1 MRAVSSWYRDCNSC
15 INPISNCTGRTSC
28 RLPSCR
34 PLPRGVRMASKIIAS
49 FTFVSQFVVRFATI
63 LTEAAG
69 VILARRASRY
79 DNGGC
84 HCRGGPASTSCLRG
98 IVMSGP
104 LQGVKVVEMSGL
116 GPAPFACMMLA
127 DLGAEVIC
135 VDRLTA
141 ADTHGPVEADI
152 FRRGKRSMALD
163 LKQPSA
169 LQAVLQ
175 LIDSADVVVEGFR
188 PGVMERLG
196 LGPQVCLARNSRL
209 VYGRMTGWGQSG
221 PMAAAAGH
229 DINYIALSGALHAI
243 GTIEQPIAP
252 LNLVGD
258 FGGGG
263 MLLAVGVL
271 AAVLSARATGKGQV
285 VDAAMTDGSALLM
298 TMIYGWKAAGQWVDR
313 RGVNMLDGG
322 AHFYGTYQC
331 SDGKWIAVG
340 SIEPQFYALLVEK
353 AGLQGVDLAAQRD
366 SAAWPQMRERLAEVF
381 ARRSRDGRLRR
392 LLFACPVHDRGAP
405 SSPQRSPPDVCRG
418 AGRDA
423 ACACATF

>member
-1 MRAVSSWYRDCNSC
+1 
-15 INPISNCTGRTSC
+15 
-28 RLPSCR
+28 
-34 PLPRGVRMASKIIAS
+34 
-49 FTFVSQFVVRFATI
+49 
-63 LTEAAG
+63 
-69 VILARRASRY
+69 
-79 DNGGC
+79 
-84 HCRGGPASTSCLRG
+84 
-98 IVMSGP
+98 MSGP

-381 ARRSRDGRLRR
+381 ARRTRAHWCEVMEGS
-392 LLFACPVHDRGAP
+392 
-405 SSPQRSPPDVCRG
+405 DVCFSPVLSMTEAPHHPHNAARQTFVEVQGVTQPAPAPRFSETPASIDAPPARAG
-418 AGRDA
+418 AHTIDILRSIGLGDDA
-423 ACACATF
+423 IGAMRSTRAIA

>member
-1 MRAVSSWYRDCNSC
+1 
-15 INPISNCTGRTSC
+15 
-28 RLPSCR
+28 
-34 PLPRGVRMASKIIAS
+34 
-49 FTFVSQFVVRFATI
+49 
-63 LTEAAG
+63 
-69 VILARRASRY
+69 
-79 DNGGC
+79 
-84 HCRGGPASTSCLRG
+84 
-98 IVMSGP
+98 MSGP
-104 LQGVKVVEMSGL
+104 LQGVRIVEMSGL

-135 VDRLTA
+135 VDRLSA
-141 ADTHGPVEADI
+141 GDARGPVAADI

-163 LKQPSA
+163 LKQPGA
-169 LQAVLQ
+169 LQAVLK

-196 LGPQVCLARNSRL
+196 LGPDVCLSRNPRL

-243 GTIEQPIAP
+243 GTIGQPLAP

-271 AAVLSARATGKGQV
+271 SAVLSARATGKGQV

-298 TMIYGWKAAGQWVDR
+298 TMIYGWKAAGQWIDR

-331 SDGKWIAVG
+331 SDGEWIAVG

-353 AGLQGVDLAAQRD
+353 AGLQDVDLAAQRD
-366 SAAWPQMRERLAEVF
+366 RATWPQMRERLAEAF
-381 ARRSRDGRLRR
+381 ARRTRAQWCELMEGS
-392 LLFACPVHDRGAP
+392 
-405 SSPQRSPPDVCRG
+405 DVCFSPVLSMTEAPGHPHNAARQTFVDVQGVTQPAPAPRFSETPASIDAPPARPG
-418 AGRDA
+418 AHTVEILRSLGMGDDTIEAMRSA
-423 ACACATF
+423 RAIA

>member
-1 MRAVSSWYRDCNSC
+1 
-15 INPISNCTGRTSC
+15 
-28 RLPSCR
+28 
-34 PLPRGVRMASKIIAS
+34 
-49 FTFVSQFVVRFATI
+49 
-63 LTEAAG
+63 
-69 VILARRASRY
+69 
-79 DNGGC
+79 
-84 HCRGGPASTSCLRG
+84 
-98 IVMSGP
+98 MSGP
-104 LQGVKVVEMSGL
+104 LQGVRIVEMSGL

-135 VDRLTA
+135 VDRLSA
-141 ADTHGPVEADI
+141 SNAHGPVEADI
-152 FRRGKRSMALD
+152 FRRGKRSIALD

-169 LQAVLQ
+169 LQAVLK
-175 LIDSADVVVEGFR
+175 LLDSADVVVEGFR

-196 LGPQVCLARNSRL
+196 LGPDKCLSRNPRL

-271 AAVLSARATGKGQV
+271 SAVLNARATGKGQV

-313 RGVNMLDGG
+313 RGVNMLDGA

-353 AGLQGVDLAAQRD
+353 AGLQGVDLAAQREA
-366 SAAWPQMRERLAEVF
+366 AAWPQMRARLAEVF
-381 ARRSRDGRLRR
+381 ARRTRAQWCELMEGS
-392 LLFACPVHDRGAP
+392 
-405 SSPQRSPPDVCRG
+405 DVCFSPVLSMTEAPRHPHNVARQTFVEMQGVTQPAPAPRFSETPASIDAPPARAG
-418 AGRDA
+418 AHTVDILRSIGMADDTIEAMRSTRA
-423 ACACATF
+423 IA